1 MSQIATSNE
10 TTYALNFLKQ
20 TLIGIELNGDAVI
33 ERRDAPLIKAAIEEM
48 EGAKI
53 NG

>member
-1 MSQIATSNE
+1 MKE
-10 TTYALNFLKQ
+10 KEYALNFLKQ
-20 TLIGIELNGDAVI
+20 TLVGLELNGDAVI
-33 ERRDAPLIKAAIEEM
+33 ERRDAPLIKAAIEAM